1 MLKTLLFIIIAGIL
15 VYLLLRLCLYLY
27 RPFFLSKTF
36 REIEQT
42 YNRLLTVAEKDV
54 GSAVE
59 NLGKWQSGDKV
70 IRTMWTEDEI
80 KESINAA
87 KAARAHEEEVYGKF
101 LRLRERFLHNPDK
114 LSESIVTYQRYLNI
128 RLQQRQNA
136 GVAAN
141 ALTLGAISFDE
152 FVAAA
157 KETKIALEEN
167 ERKLDIL
174 LT

>member
-1 MLKTLLFIIIAGIL
+1 MKLLLVIVIIGTLA
-15 VYLLLRLCLYLY
+15 YLLIKFSLYVY

-36 REIEQT
+36 MAIEEM
-42 YNRLLTVAEKDV
+42 YNRLQIAADKDIDLD
-54 GSAVE
+54 VE
-59 NLGKWQSGDKV
+59 YLKKWQSGDGIVKAYSS
-70 IRTMWTEDEI
+70 EDEI
-80 KESINAA
+80 MERIKTTRAA
-87 KAARAHEEEVYGKF
+87 KTHEEEVYGKF

>member
-1 MLKTLLFIIIAGIL
+1 
-15 VYLLLRLCLYLY
+15 
-27 RPFFLSKTF
+27 
-36 REIEQT
+36 
-42 YNRLLTVAEKDV
+42 
-54 GSAVE
+54 
-59 NLGKWQSGDKV
+59 
-70 IRTMWTEDEI
+70 
-80 KESINAA
+80 
-87 KAARAHEEEVYGKF
+87 
-101 LRLRERFLHNPDK
+101 
-114 LSESIVTYQRYLNI
+114 
-128 RLQQRQNA
+128 LQQRQNA